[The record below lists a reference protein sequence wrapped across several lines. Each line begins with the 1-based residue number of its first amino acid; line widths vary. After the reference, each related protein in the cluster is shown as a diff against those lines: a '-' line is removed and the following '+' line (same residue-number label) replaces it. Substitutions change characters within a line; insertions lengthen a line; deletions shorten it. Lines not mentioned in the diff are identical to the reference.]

1 MSEELVDFGNLIT
14 LKNQLCALDRKQ
26 LMQMYQD
33 KGSYLTFLNAVV
45 SLIENDIG
53 FLLFSDEF
61 LEKIL
66 LISQIYRFEFKEHEV
81 RDCINDIITYVNG
94 IKALSDESK
103 KTLMNGYLAYQED
116 MREASFHT
124 TNAFLS
130 SLAYDA
136 VVFAALRDGEIDK
149 IKDEEYFLMSL
160 NYLMKACPEFFQD
173 PRVKK
178 DAMTLLDQAGSH
190 RSFLGVRKKFV
201 KGMKE
206 NLESITK
213 KEE

>member
-116 MREASFHT
+116 MREASF
-124 TNAFLS
+124 
-130 SLAYDA
+130 
-136 VVFAALRDGEIDK
+136 
-149 IKDEEYFLMSL
+149 
-160 NYLMKACPEFFQD
+160 
-173 PRVKK
+173 
-178 DAMTLLDQAGSH
+178 
-190 RSFLGVRKKFV
+190 
-201 KGMKE
+201 
-206 NLESITK
+206 
-213 KEE
+213 